1 MSNEEQQKDM
11 LNGLSILY
19 GQFARLIHE
28 ADNLDMWNAESEN
41 VKSICKSIGIS
52 PWEVKRV
59 IQDADHVVH
68 AYTNAEM
75 TDALQSQDQ
84 GECNNQESEDAQE

>member
-1 MSNEEQQKDM
+1 MSNEEQQGMISKLAD
-11 LNGLSILY
+11 LY
-19 GQFARLIHE
+19 GKFARLIHE
-28 ADNLDMWNAESEN
+28 ADKLDMWNAESEN